1 MLLKLWS
8 GALQTNRRTWTSQY
22 LLCFLIYTH
31 RYNSIC
37 SKFPPNAVNVNV
49 FWSFPLLLPLL
60 LLGCWRLVFP
70 PMAADCNISPL
81 AMFWNIIYSVF
92 TVQFRIFEV
101 PPTLTHTAPSPRHQV
116 IICHNKP
123 TWHVRIYLVKV
134 VSSPTF
140 MKPYLDSFDQ
150 CAQVIHKMAR
160 TSFHPTAHS
169 SGWKVARYSC
179 QGIQKSFHSGTS
191 IVEKQCNGGW
201 QIVRRKLWCQDYFQ
215 RFRVMKDTIFIGLGS
230 DHHILVTKGRRTH
243 KC

>member
-22 LLCFLIYTH
+22 LLSFLIYTH

-134 VSSPTF
+134 VSCPTF
-140 MKPYLDSFDQ
+140 WNLTWIPLIN
-150 CAQVIHKMAR
+150 VHKLFTKWHALLFIQR
-160 TSFHPTAHS
+160 PTHPAEKWRDIRVRESKRAFTAALLS
-169 SGWKVARYSC
+169 WRSNATVVGK
-179 QGIQKSFHSGTS
+179 
-191 IVEKQCNGGW
+191 
-201 QIVRRKLWCQDYFQ
+201 
-215 RFRVMKDTIFIGLGS
+215 
-230 DHHILVTKGRRTH
+230 
-243 KC
+243 

>member
-101 PPTLTHTAPSPRHQV
+101 PPTLTHTAPSLVIRSSYV
-116 IICHNKP
+116 IISLHDMSEYIWSKLYPVPLFETLHGFLWSMCTSYSQNGTHFFSSNGPLIRLKSGEIFVSGNPKELSQRHFYRGEAMQRWLANSPEETLVPGLFPEVPCDEGHHFYWTGVRSSYPCH
-123 TWHVRIYLVKV
+123 
-134 VSSPTF
+134 
-140 MKPYLDSFDQ
+140 
-150 CAQVIHKMAR
+150 
-160 TSFHPTAHS
+160 
-169 SGWKVARYSC
+169 
-179 QGIQKSFHSGTS
+179 
-191 IVEKQCNGGW
+191 
-201 QIVRRKLWCQDYFQ
+201 
-215 RFRVMKDTIFIGLGS
+215 
-230 DHHILVTKGRRTH
+230 
-243 KC
+243 

>member
-1 MLLKLWS
+1 MLMKLWS

-22 LLCFLIYTH
+22 LLYFLIYTH
-31 RYNSIC
+31 WYHSIC

-60 LLGCWRLVFP
+60 LLRCWRLVFP
-70 PMAADCNISPL
+70 PMAADCSISPL

-92 TVQFRIFEV
+92 TIKFWIFEV
-101 PPTLTHTAPSPRHQV
+101 PPTLTHSAPCPRHQV

-134 VSSPTF
+134 VSCPTF
-140 MKPYLDSFDQ
+140 LKPYMDSFDQ

-160 TSFHPTAHS
+160 ASFHPTAHS
-169 SGWKVARYSC
+169 SGGKVARYSC
-179 QGIQKSFHSGTS
+179 QGIQKELSKRHFYRG
-191 IVEKQCNGGW
+191 EAM
-201 QIVRRKLWCQDYFQ
+201 Q
-215 RFRVMKDTIFIGLGS
+215 RWLANSPEETLVPGLFPEVPCDEG
-230 DHHILVTKGRRTH
+230 HQFYWGPIIMCVTKGRLTH